1 MKTIDELLS
10 EYLGER
16 YGKKDRFTWRL
27 EYDQAKALLIKSLEI
42 ILGKEPIIETWHE
55 SAVLWLM
62 KPTRWL
68 VLCGPTGTGKTVLA
82 RAICAIYRTLS
93 EVLRYKGGT
102 QIISEFSAKDVP
114 NNIRHSSYLN
124 LFIDDIGREEDKRS
138 YGNISN
144 QVEECI
150 EHLYNEDGV
159 LIMTTNLRPTEIEKV
174 YGSRASDRMIERATF
189 ILCGYYEAETRQSF
203 RQPTILTQ
211 QLSKANG

>member
-16 YGKKDRFTWRL
+16 YGKKERFTWAL
-27 EYDQAKALLIKSLEI
+27 EYDQAKALLVKSLEI
-42 ILGKEPIIETWHE
+42 ILGKEPIIEKWHE
-55 SAVLWLM
+55 TAVLWLM

-68 VLCGPTGTGKTVLA
+68 VLCGPTGTGMTVLA
-82 RAICAIYRTLS
+82 LSICAIYRTLS

-114 NNIRHSSYLN
+114 DNIRHSSYLN
-124 LFIDDIGREEDKRS
+124 LFIDDVGREENRRR
-138 YGNISN
+138 YGNISS
-144 QVEECI
+144 QVEESI
-150 EHLYNEDGV
+150 EHLYNDGV
-159 LIMTTNLRPTEIEKV
+159 LIMTTNLRPAEIEDA
-174 YGSRASDRMIERATF
+174 YGTRASDRMIERTTF